1 MTQPNYCAAIYKGI
15 YIVKETDNNTR
26 VSSCCVNALGPETSI
41 IDFENDPYLVEQ
53 RQKFDAGEK
62 PSSCDQCWLIE
73 DMGIPSRRSRSIK
86 HSPYQDPLK
95 VELIEM
101 HYNVPPLC
109 NAKCIT
115 CGSHYSSLWAAE
127 DEKFNTKFIKQRSF
141 NQIVKSDPQLNLDYS
156 KLKQI
161 YFNGG
166 EPFLSKDVSEMLTK
180 IKEQKG
186 TLSDIGLVISTN
198 GSIMPASK
206 DIQLWNECQAITF
219 LCSIEAVGPQFE
231 YIRYPLKWDE
241 VSQNLVNFT
250 KLFTTKFTL
259 TLSPNVG
266 IHNVLEYPK
275 LVEWVNQ
282 LKTTATTEVQL
293 RPSMTFGPKL
303 SFGTSSSTLKN
314 CFLQSLP
321 DGPDYET
328 VRSYIANSKNG
339 PDSFKNNWVTWL
351 NEMDRRRNLNWR
363 ETFPGLVGLEGL

>member
-1 MTQPNYCAAIYKGI
+1 
-15 YIVKETDNNTR
+15 
-26 VSSCCVNALGPETSI
+26 
-41 IDFENDPYLVEQ
+41 
-53 RQKFDAGEK
+53 
-62 PSSCDQCWLIE
+62 
-73 DMGIPSRRSRSIK
+73 
-86 HSPYQDPLK
+86 
-95 VELIEM
+95 
-101 HYNVPPLC
+101 
-109 NAKCIT
+109 
-115 CGSHYSSLWAAE
+115 
-127 DEKFNTKFIKQRSF
+127 
-141 NQIVKSDPQLNLDYS
+141 LNLDYS

>member
-1 MTQPNYCAAIYKGI
+1 
-15 YIVKETDNNTR
+15 
-26 VSSCCVNALGPETSI
+26 
-41 IDFENDPYLVEQ
+41 
-53 RQKFDAGEK
+53 
-62 PSSCDQCWLIE
+62 
-73 DMGIPSRRSRSIK
+73 
-86 HSPYQDPLK
+86 
-95 VELIEM
+95 M

-115 CGSHYSSLWAAE
+115 CGSHYSSAWASE
-127 DEKFNTKFIKQRSF
+127 DEKFNVKFTEKRNF
-141 NQIVKSDPQLNLDYS
+141 NQIVKSDPQLNLDYR
-156 KLKQI
+156 KLRQI

-206 DIQLWNECQAITF
+206 DIQLWNECSAVTF
-219 LCSIEAVGPQFE
+219 LCSIDAVGPQFE

-282 LKTTATTEVQL
+282 LKTTTATEVLL
-293 RPSMTFGPKL
+293 RPSMTFGPRL
-303 SFGTSSSTLKN
+303 AFSTSSSTLKD

-328 VRSYIANSKNG
+328 VRSYVANSGNG
-339 PDSFKNNWVTWL
+339 PDGFKNKWVTWL
-351 NEMDRRRNLNWR
+351 DEMDRRRNLNWR